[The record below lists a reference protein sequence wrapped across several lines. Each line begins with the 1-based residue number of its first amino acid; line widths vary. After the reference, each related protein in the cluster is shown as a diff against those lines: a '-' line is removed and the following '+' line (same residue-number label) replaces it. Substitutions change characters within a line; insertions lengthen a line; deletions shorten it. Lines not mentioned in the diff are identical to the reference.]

1 MCIHMYHCCAYIAL
15 ALLQF
20 DLETFQDT
28 QTDLRWLAGKS
39 HKGRR
44 KEKPE
49 KEEIDFGKKDD
60 AAEMEKLKVGRGGGR
75 ALEGFRTCL
84 HRVCVWMAYIQYKGL
99 K

>member
-1 MCIHMYHCCAYIAL
+1 MCMHMYHCCAYFAL

-44 KEKPE
+44 KEMPE
-49 KEEIDFGKKDD
+49 EEEIDFGFEPFGKKDD
-60 AAEMEKLKVGRGGGR
+60 AAEMEKLKVGRGEER
-75 ALEGFRTCL
+75 VLEQRG
-84 HRVCVWMAYIQYKGL
+84 V
-99 K
+99 